1 MQGFDE
7 QIELDEREAL
17 GKDYEQQ
24 IKKRPLIE
32 TASRR
37 SIFLSQ
43 GPQKVIEEVPEGDE
57 RKFLK
62 FPPNNKNS
70 ALLTGRTTNRSG

>member
-1 MQGFDE
+1 MQGYDE
-7 QIELDEREAL
+7 QIELDQREAL

-37 SIFLSQ
+37 SIVLSQ
-43 GPQKVIEEVPEGDE
+43 APPKVIEEVPEGDE
-57 RKFLK
+57 RKYSK
-62 FPPNNKNS
+62 IFPSIKKIQC
-70 ALLTGRTTNRSG
+70 L